1 MTWLSFKSRCYLKT
15 NDNTNPFRKQILG
28 ELNVDLTNM
37 GIAAKDAA
45 FHLATASTAQKNKA
59 LAIIADELEANS
71 EVILAA
77 NAKDI
82 ELGREAGLT
91 DALLDRLLLNE
102 ERLTGIAND
111 VRNVISLNDPV
122 GSEIDSKV
130 LENGM
135 ALSRRRVPLGV
146 VGVIYE
152 ARPNVTIDIAA
163 LCLKTGN
170 ASILRGG
177 KETFFSN
184 MELVKVIQS
193 ALEKAELPAASVQYI
208 EKPDRELVA
217 QLLKLDEYVDMI
229 IPRGGAGLHK
239 MCQENSTIPVII
251 GGFGISH
258 IFIDE
263 SADLERSL
271 NVVENSK
278 VQRPSACNALDTLL
292 VHKAVAEEFLPKLVE
307 RLNGKVALVSDASAK
322 PLVANAADVRD
333 AQEGDFDTEWLSY
346 TLGVKVV
353 ADVKEAIDHMRV
365 HNASHSD
372 AIMTNSLQNSELF
385 INSVGSA
392 AVYVNA
398 STRFTDG
405 AQFGLGA
412 EVAVS
417 TQKLHARGPMGLEEL
432 TSYKWVGK
440 ADYLIRS

>member
-1 MTWLSFKSRCYLKT
+1 M
-15 NDNTNPFRKQILG
+15 
-28 ELNVDLTNM
+28 DLTNM
-37 GIAAKDAA
+37 GKAAKDAA
-45 FHLATASTAQKNKA
+45 FELATASTAQKNQA

-71 EVILAA
+71 AAILAA

-91 DALLDRLLLNE
+91 DALLDRLLLNK

-135 ALSRRRVPLGV
+135 SLSRRRVPLGV

-193 ALEKAELPAASVQYI
+193 ALAKANLPAASVQYI
-208 EKPDRELVA
+208 EKPDRELVS
-217 QLLKLDEYVDMI
+217 QLLKLDDYVDMI

-239 MCQENSTIPVII
+239 MCKENSTIPVII

-258 IFIDE
+258 IFVDE
-263 SADLERSL
+263 SADLEKSL

-278 VQRPSACNALDTLL
+278 VQRPSACNSLDTLL
-292 VHKAVAEEFLPKLVE
+292 VHEKVAAKFLPMIVERMSDKVTFVAEPKA
-307 RLNGKVALVSDASAK
+307 KALMAQATQI
-322 PLVANAADVRD
+322 RD
-333 AQEGDFDTEWLSY
+333 AAEGDFDTEWLSY

-353 ADVKEAIDHMRV
+353 ADVKDAIDHMRV

-372 AIMTNSLQNSELF
+372 AIMTNSLINSELF

-398 STRFTDG
+398 ATRFTDG

-440 ADYLIRS
+440 ANYLARS

>member
-1 MTWLSFKSRCYLKT
+1 M
-15 NDNTNPFRKQILG
+15 
-28 ELNVDLTNM
+28 DLTNM
-37 GIAAKDAA
+37 GKAAKDAA
-45 FHLATASTAQKNKA
+45 FELATASTAQKNQA
-59 LAIIADELEANS
+59 LAIIADELEANAAT
-71 EVILAA
+71 ILAA

-135 ALSRRRVPLGV
+135 SLSRRRVPLGV

-193 ALEKAELPAASVQYI
+193 ALAKANLPAASVQYI
-208 EKPDRELVA
+208 EKPDRELVS
-217 QLLKLDEYVDMI
+217 QLLKLDDYVDMI

-239 MCQENSTIPVII
+239 MCKENSTIPVII

-258 IFIDE
+258 IFVDE
-263 SADLERSL
+263 SAELEKSL

-278 VQRPSACNALDTLL
+278 VQRPSACNSLDTLL
-292 VHKAVAEEFLPKLVE
+292 VHQDIAAQFLPMIVE
-307 RLNGKVALVSDASAK
+307 RMNDKVTFVTEPKAKALMTQAQQI
-322 PLVANAADVRD
+322 RD
-333 AQEGDFDTEWLSY
+333 ADKGDFDTEWLSY

-353 ADVKEAIDHMRV
+353 ADVKEAIDHMRI

-398 STRFTDG
+398 ATRFTDG

-440 ADYLIRS
+440 ANYLARS

>member
-1 MTWLSFKSRCYLKT
+1 
-15 NDNTNPFRKQILG
+15 
-28 ELNVDLTNM
+28 M
-37 GIAAKDAA
+37 GKAAKDAA
-45 FHLATASTAQKNKA
+45 FELATASTAQKNQA

-71 EVILAA
+71 AAILAA

-135 ALSRRRVPLGV
+135 SLSRRRVPLGV

-193 ALEKAELPAASVQYI
+193 ALAKANLPAASVQYI
-208 EKPDRELVA
+208 EKPDRELVS
-217 QLLKLDEYVDMI
+217 QLLKLDDYVDMI

-239 MCQENSTIPVII
+239 MCKENSTIPVII

-258 IFIDE
+258 IFVDE
-263 SADLERSL
+263 SADLEKSL

-278 VQRPSACNALDTLL
+278 VQRPSACNSLDTLL
-292 VHKAVAEEFLPKLVE
+292 VHEKVAAKFLPMIVERMSDKVTFVAEPKA
-307 RLNGKVALVSDASAK
+307 KALMAQATQI
-322 PLVANAADVRD
+322 RD
-333 AQEGDFDTEWLSY
+333 AAEGDFDTEWLSY

-353 ADVKEAIDHMRV
+353 ADVKDAIDHMRV

-372 AIMTNSLQNSELF
+372 AIMTNSLINSELF

-398 STRFTDG
+398 ATRFTDG

-440 ADYLIRS
+440 ANYLARS

>member
-1 MTWLSFKSRCYLKT
+1 
-15 NDNTNPFRKQILG
+15 
-28 ELNVDLTNM
+28 M
-37 GIAAKDAA
+37 GQAAKKAS
-45 FHLATASTAQKNKA
+45 FQLATAPTAQKNKA
-59 LAIIADELEANS
+59 LAIIADELEANAAA
-71 EVILAA
+71 ILAA
-77 NAKDI
+77 NIKDI
-82 ELGREAGLT
+82 ELGRAAGLT
-91 DALLDRLLLNE
+91 DALLDRLLLNQQ
-102 ERLTGIAND
+102 RLSDIAAD
-111 VRNVISLNDPV
+111 VRNVIHLNDPV
-122 GSEIDSKV
+122 GSEIDSKI

-135 ALSRRRVPLGV
+135 SLARRRVPLGV

-184 MELVKVIQS
+184 MELVKVIQI
-193 ALEKAELPAASVQYI
+193 ALEKAGLPTSSVQYI
-208 EKPDRELVA
+208 EKPDRELVS
-217 QLLKLDEYVDMI
+217 QLLKLDDYVDMI

-239 MCQENSTIPVII
+239 MCKENSTIPVII

-258 IFIDE
+258 IFVDE
-263 SADLERSL
+263 SADLVKSVA
-271 NVVENSK
+271 VVENAK
-278 VQRPSACNALDTLL
+278 VQRPSACNSLDTLL
-292 VHKAVAEEFLPKLVE
+292 VHEKVAKEFLPMLVAKINQQVTFV
-307 RLNGKVALVSDASAK
+307 LDKSAK
-322 PLVANAADVRD
+322 SFINADNQRD
-333 AQEGDFDTEWLSY
+333 ATEGDFDTEWLGY
-346 TLGVKVV
+346 TLGIKVV
-353 ADVKEAIDHMRV
+353 KTIDEAIDHMQV

-372 AIMTNSLQNSELF
+372 AIMTESLRNAELF
-385 INSVGSA
+385 INSAGSA

-440 ADYLIRS
+440 ADYLVRR

>member
-1 MTWLSFKSRCYLKT
+1 M
-15 NDNTNPFRKQILG
+15 
-28 ELNVDLTNM
+28 DLTNM

-59 LAIIADELEANS
+59 LAIIADELEANAAT
-71 EVILAA
+71 ILEA

-122 GSEIDSKV
+122 GSEMDSKV

-135 ALSRRRVPLGV
+135 SLSRRRVPLGV

-208 EKPDRELVA
+208 EKPDRELVS
-217 QLLKLDEYVDMI
+217 QLLKLDDYVDMI

-239 MCQENSTIPVII
+239 MCKENSTIPVII

-258 IFIDE
+258 IFVDE
-263 SADLERSL
+263 SADLEKSVD
-271 NVVENSK
+271 VVENSK
-278 VQRPSACNALDTLL
+278 VQRPSACNSLDTLL
-292 VHKAVAEEFLPKLVE
+292 VHEVVAEAFLTKLKQ
-307 RLNGKVALVSDASAK
+307 RLAGKVTLVADASAK
-322 PLVANAADVRD
+322 SLVAGFEDQRD
-333 AQEGDFDTEWLSY
+333 AVEGDFDTEWLSY

-353 ADVKEAIDHMRV
+353 ADVAEAIDHMRV

-372 AIMTNSLQNSELF
+372 AIMTNSLESSERF

-440 ADYLIRS
+440 ANYLVRG

>member
-1 MTWLSFKSRCYLKT
+1 M
-15 NDNTNPFRKQILG
+15 
-28 ELNVDLTNM
+28 ELISM
-37 GIAAKDAA
+37 GQAAKEAA
-45 FHLATASTAQKNKA
+45 FQLATASTAQKNKA
-59 LAIIADELEANS
+59 LAIIADELEANAK
-71 EVILAA
+71 VILAA

-82 ELGREAGLT
+82 EKGREAGLT
-91 DALLDRLLLNE
+91 EALLDRLLLNE
-102 ERLTGIAND
+102 ERLSGIAND

-122 GSEIDSKV
+122 GSELDSKV

-135 ALSRRRVPLGV
+135 SLSRRRVPLGV

-193 ALEKAELPAASVQYI
+193 ALAKAGLPAASVQYI
-208 EKPDRELVA
+208 EKPDRELVS

-239 MCQENSTIPVII
+239 MCKENSTIPVII

-258 IFIDE
+258 IFVDE
-263 SADLERSL
+263 SADLEKSL

-278 VQRPSACNALDTLL
+278 VQRPSACNSLDTLL
-292 VHKAVAEEFLPKLVE
+292 VHEKIAADFLPMLAE
-307 RLNGKVALVSDASAK
+307 RLADKVALVAEPKAKALLSSAQD
-322 PLVANAADVRD
+322 LRD
-333 AQEGDFDTEWLSY
+333 AGEGDFDTEWLSY

-372 AIMTNSLQNSELF
+372 AIMTNSLENSELF

-440 ADYLIRS
+440 ANYLPRS

>member
-1 MTWLSFKSRCYLKT
+1 MM
-15 NDNTNPFRKQILG
+15 
-28 ELNVDLTNM
+28 DLTVL
-37 GIAAKDAA
+37 GKAAKAA
-45 FHLATASTAQKNKA
+45 SFQLATASTAQKNQA
-59 LAIIADELEANS
+59 LAIMADQLEAQS
-71 EVILAA
+71 ASILAA

-82 ELGREAGLT
+82 ALGREAGLS
-91 DALLDRLLLNE
+91 DAMLDRLLLNE
-102 ERLTGIAND
+102 SRLQAIAND
-111 VRNVISLNDPV
+111 VRNVIKLNDPI
-122 GSEIDSKV
+122 GSEIDSRV

-135 ALSRRRVPLGV
+135 SLARRRVPLGV

-170 ASILRGG
+170 AAILRGG

-193 ALEKAELPAASVQYI
+193 ALDKAGLPAASVQYI
-208 EKPDRELVA
+208 EKPDRELVT
-217 QLLKLDEYVDMI
+217 QLLKMDDYVDMI

-239 MCQENSTIPVII
+239 MCKENSTVPVII

-258 IFIDE
+258 IFVDE
-263 SADLERSL
+263 SADLDKS
-271 NVVENSK
+271 VAVIENAK

-292 VHKAVAEEFLPKLVE
+292 VHQAI
-307 RLNGKVALVSDASAK
+307 AK
-322 PLVANAADVRD
+322 PLLDKLIAKLNDKVAFVAEPKAKALMNAAAELRD
-333 AQEGDFDTEWLSY
+333 AQAGDFDTEWLSY

-353 ADVKEAIDHMRV
+353 QDVQEAIEHMRE

-372 AIMTNSLQNSELF
+372 AIMTNDLYNAELF
-385 INSVGSA
+385 VNTAGSA

-440 ADYLIRS
+440 ANYLSRS

>member
-1 MTWLSFKSRCYLKT
+1 M
-15 NDNTNPFRKQILG
+15 
-28 ELNVDLTNM
+28 DLTVL
-37 GIAAKDAA
+37 GKAAKAA
-45 FHLATASTAQKNKA
+45 SFQLATASTAQKNQA
-59 LAIIADELEANS
+59 LAIMAEQLEAQS
-71 EVILAA
+71 ASILAA
-77 NAKDI
+77 NDKDI
-82 ELGREAGLT
+82 ALGREAGLS
-91 DALLDRLLLNE
+91 DAMLDRLLLNE
-102 ERLTGIAND
+102 ARLQAIAND
-111 VRNVISLNDPV
+111 VRNVIKLNDPV
-122 GSEIDSKV
+122 GSEIDSRV

-135 ALSRRRVPLGV
+135 SLARRRVPLGV

-170 ASILRGG
+170 AAILRGG

-193 ALEKAELPAASVQYI
+193 ALDKAGLPAASVQYI
-208 EKPDRELVA
+208 EKPDRELVT
-217 QLLKLDEYVDMI
+217 QLLKMDDYVDMI

-239 MCQENSTIPVII
+239 MCKENSTVPVII

-258 IFIDE
+258 IFVDE
-263 SADLERSL
+263 SADLDKS
-271 NVVENSK
+271 VAVIENAK

-292 VHKAVAEEFLPKLVE
+292 VHQAI
-307 RLNGKVALVSDASAK
+307 AK
-322 PLVANAADVRD
+322 PLLDKLIAKLNDKVAFVAEPKAKALMSAAAELRD
-333 AQEGDFDTEWLSY
+333 AQVGDFDTEWLSY

-353 ADVKEAIDHMRV
+353 QDVQEAIDHMRE

-372 AIMTNSLQNSELF
+372 AIMTNDLYNAELF
-385 INSVGSA
+385 VNTAGSA

-440 ADYLIRS
+440 ANYLSRS

>member
-1 MTWLSFKSRCYLKT
+1 M
-15 NDNTNPFRKQILG
+15 N
-28 ELNVDLTNM
+28 LTNM
-37 GIAAKDAA
+37 GKSAKDAA

-59 LAIIADELEANS
+59 LAIIADELEAN
-71 EVILAA
+71 EQVILEA

-82 ELGREAGLT
+82 EAGRQAGLT
-91 DALLDRLLLNE
+91 EALLDRLLLNK
-102 ERLTGIAND
+102 ERLAGIASD
-111 VRNVISLNDPV
+111 VRNVINLTDPV

-135 ALSRRRVPLGV
+135 FLTKRRVPLGV

-177 KETFFSN
+177 KETFHSN

-208 EKPDRELVA
+208 EKPDRELVS

-239 MCQENSTIPVII
+239 MCKENSNIPVII

-258 IFIDE
+258 IFVDE

-271 NVVENSK
+271 DVVENAK

-292 VHKAVAEEFLPKLVE
+292 VHEAVADEFLPKLVTKMSE
-307 RLNGKVALVSDASAK
+307 KVAFVADSSAK
-322 PLVANAADVRD
+322 ALLLEANDVRD
-333 AQEGDFDTEWLSY
+333 AKDGDFDTEWLSF

-353 ADVKEAIDHMRV
+353 KDLDEAIHHMRV

-372 AIMTNSLQNSELF
+372 AIMSNDLVNTERF
-385 INSVGSA
+385 INSVDSA

-440 ADYLIRS
+440 ANYLPRS

>member
-1 MTWLSFKSRCYLKT
+1 
-15 NDNTNPFRKQILG
+15 
-28 ELNVDLTNM
+28 M

-59 LAIIADELEANS
+59 LAIIADELEANAAT
-71 EVILAA
+71 ILEA
-77 NAKDI
+77 NVKDI

-135 ALSRRRVPLGV
+135 SLSRRRVPLGV

-152 ARPNVTIDIAA
+152 ARPNVTIDIAV

-208 EKPDRELVA
+208 EKPDRELVS
-217 QLLKLDEYVDMI
+217 QLLKLDDYVDMI

-239 MCQENSTIPVII
+239 MCKENSTIPVII

-258 IFIDE
+258 IFVDE
-263 SADLERSL
+263 SADLEKSVD
-271 NVVENSK
+271 VVENSK
-278 VQRPSACNALDTLL
+278 VQRPSACNSLDTLL
-292 VHKAVAEEFLPKLVE
+292 VHEAVAEAFLAKLTQ
-307 RLNGKVALVSDASAK
+307 RLAGKVTLVADTSAK
-322 PLVANAADVRD
+322 SLLAGFEDQRD
-333 AQEGDFDTEWLSY
+333 AVEGDFDTEWLSY
-346 TLGVKVV
+346 RLGVKVV
-353 ADVKEAIDHMRV
+353 ADVAEAIDHMRV

-372 AIMTNSLQNSELF
+372 AIMTNSLESSERF

-440 ADYLIRS
+440 ANYLVRG

>member
-1 MTWLSFKSRCYLKT
+1 M
-15 NDNTNPFRKQILG
+15 
-28 ELNVDLTNM
+28 DLTNM
-37 GIAAKDAA
+37 GKAAKGAA
-45 FHLATASTAQKNKA
+45 FELATASTAQKNQA

-71 EVILAA
+71 AAILAA

-102 ERLTGIAND
+102 ERLTAIAND

-135 ALSRRRVPLGV
+135 SLSRRRVPLGV

-193 ALEKAELPAASVQYI
+193 ALAKANLPAASVQYI
-208 EKPDRELVA
+208 EKPDRELVS
-217 QLLKLDEYVDMI
+217 QLLKLDDYVDMI

-239 MCQENSTIPVII
+239 MCKENSTIPVII

-258 IFIDE
+258 IFVDE
-263 SADLERSL
+263 SADLKKSL

-278 VQRPSACNALDTLL
+278 VQRPSACNSLDTLL
-292 VHKAVAEEFLPKLVE
+292 VHEKIAAQFLPMIVE
-307 RLNGKVALVSDASAK
+307 RMNDKVTFVTEPKAKALMAQATQI
-322 PLVANAADVRD
+322 RD
-333 AQEGDFDTEWLSY
+333 AVEGDFDTEWLSY
-346 TLGVKVV
+346 TLSVKVV
-353 ADVKEAIDHMRV
+353 SDVKDAIDHMRV

-372 AIMTNSLQNSELF
+372 AIMTNSLENSELF

-440 ADYLIRS
+440 ANYLARS

>member
-1 MTWLSFKSRCYLKT
+1 
-15 NDNTNPFRKQILG
+15 
-28 ELNVDLTNM
+28 M
-37 GIAAKDAA
+37 GKAAKDAA
-45 FHLATASTAQKNKA
+45 FELATASTAQKNQA

-71 EVILAA
+71 VAILAA

-102 ERLTGIAND
+102 ERLTAITND

-135 ALSRRRVPLGV
+135 SLSRRRVPLGV

-193 ALEKAELPAASVQYI
+193 ALAKANLPAASVQYI
-208 EKPDRELVA
+208 EKPDRELVS
-217 QLLKLDEYVDMI
+217 QLLKLDDYVDMI

-239 MCQENSTIPVII
+239 MCKENSTIPVII

-258 IFIDE
+258 IFVDE
-263 SADLERSL
+263 SADLEKSL

-278 VQRPSACNALDTLL
+278 VQRPSACNSLDTLL
-292 VHKAVAEEFLPKLVE
+292 VHEKIAAQFLPMIVE
-307 RLNGKVALVSDASAK
+307 RMNDKVTFVTEPKAK
-322 PLVANAADVRD
+322 ELMEQAKQVRD
-333 AQEGDFDTEWLSY
+333 AIEGDFDTEWLSY

-353 ADVKEAIDHMRV
+353 SDVKDAIDHMRV

-372 AIMTNSLQNSELF
+372 AIMTNSLENSELF

-440 ADYLIRS
+440 ANYLARS

>member
-1 MTWLSFKSRCYLKT
+1 M
-15 NDNTNPFRKQILG
+15 
-28 ELNVDLTNM
+28 DLTNM

-59 LAIIADELEANS
+59 LAIIADELEANATT
-71 EVILAA
+71 ILEA

-135 ALSRRRVPLGV
+135 SLSRRRVPLGV

-208 EKPDRELVA
+208 EKPDRELVS
-217 QLLKLDEYVDMI
+217 QLLKLDDYVDMI

-239 MCQENSTIPVII
+239 MCKENSTIPVII

-258 IFIDE
+258 IFVDE
-263 SADLERSL
+263 SADLEKSVD
-271 NVVENSK
+271 VVENSK
-278 VQRPSACNALDTLL
+278 VQRPSACNSLDTLL
-292 VHKAVAEEFLPKLVE
+292 VHEAVAEAFLAKLTQ
-307 RLNGKVALVSDASAK
+307 RLAGKVTLVADASAK
-322 PLVANAADVRD
+322 LLLTGFEDQRD
-333 AQEGDFDTEWLSY
+333 AVEGDFDTEWLSY

-353 ADVKEAIDHMRV
+353 ADVAEAIDHMRV

-372 AIMTNSLQNSELF
+372 AIMTNSLESSERF

-440 ADYLIRS
+440 ANYLVRG

>member
-1 MTWLSFKSRCYLKT
+1 
-15 NDNTNPFRKQILG
+15 
-28 ELNVDLTNM
+28 M
-37 GIAAKDAA
+37 GQAAKAA
-45 FHLATASTAQKNKA
+45 SFQLATASTAQKNRA
-59 LAIIADELEANS
+59 LAMIADELEANAA
-71 EVILAA
+71 VILAA

-82 ELGREAGLT
+82 ASGKQAGLS

-102 ERLTGIAND
+102 ARLDAIATD
-111 VRNVISLNDPV
+111 VRNVISLPDPV
-122 GSEIDSKV
+122 GGEIDGKV
-130 LENGM
+130 LANGM
-135 ALSRRRVPLGV
+135 SLAKRRVPLGV

-170 ASILRGG
+170 AAILRGG

-193 ALEKAELPAASVQYI
+193 ALVKAQLPIAAIQYI
-208 EKPDRELVA
+208 ENPARESVA

-239 MCQENSTIPVII
+239 MCKENSTIPVII

-258 IFIDE
+258 IFVDA
-263 SADLERSL
+263 SADLDKS
-271 NVVENSK
+271 VDVIENAK
-278 VQRPSACNALDTLL
+278 TQRPSACNSLDTLL
-292 VHKAVAEEFLPKLVE
+292 VHEAIAQPLLKKLLVK
-307 RLNGKVALVSDASAK
+307 LNHKVAFVADNQAK
-322 PLVANAADVRD
+322 TLMSEARD
-333 AQEGDFDTEWLSY
+333 IRTAEAGDFDTEWLSY

-353 ADVKEAIDHMRV
+353 KDVHEAIEHMRT

-372 AIMTNSLQNSELF
+372 AIMTNDLFNAEVF
-385 INSVGSA
+385 INSAGSA

-440 ADYLIRS
+440 ANYLSRQ

>member
-1 MTWLSFKSRCYLKT
+1 
-15 NDNTNPFRKQILG
+15 
-28 ELNVDLTNM
+28 M
-37 GIAAKDAA
+37 GVAAKESA

-59 LAIIADELEANS
+59 LAIIADELEENAAT
-71 EVILAA
+71 ILEA

-135 ALSRRRVPLGV
+135 SLSRRRVPLGV

-208 EKPDRELVA
+208 EKPDRELVS
-217 QLLKLDEYVDMI
+217 QLLKLDDYVDMI
-229 IPRGGAGLHK
+229 IPRGGASLHK
-239 MCQENSTIPVII
+239 MCKENSTIPVII

-258 IFIDE
+258 IFVDE
-263 SADLERSL
+263 SADLEKSVD
-271 NVVENSK
+271 VVENSK
-278 VQRPSACNALDTLL
+278 VQRPSACNSLDTLL
-292 VHKAVAEEFLPKLVE
+292 IHEAVAEAFLAKLAQ
-307 RLNGKVALVSDASAK
+307 RLAGKVTLVADTSAK
-322 PLVANAADVRD
+322 SLIAGFEDQRD
-333 AQEGDFDTEWLSY
+333 AVEGDFDTEWLSY

-353 ADVKEAIDHMRV
+353 ADVAEAIDHMRV

-372 AIMTNSLQNSELF
+372 AIMTNSLESSERF

-440 ADYLIRS
+440 ANYLVRG

>member
-1 MTWLSFKSRCYLKT
+1 
-15 NDNTNPFRKQILG
+15 
-28 ELNVDLTNM
+28 M
-37 GIAAKDAA
+37 GKAAKDAA
-45 FHLATASTAQKNKA
+45 FELATAPTAQKNQA

-71 EVILAA
+71 AAILAA

-135 ALSRRRVPLGV
+135 SLSRRRVPLGV

-193 ALEKAELPAASVQYI
+193 ALAKANLPAASVQYI
-208 EKPDRELVA
+208 EKPDRELVS
-217 QLLKLDEYVDMI
+217 QLLKLDDYVDMI

-239 MCQENSTIPVII
+239 MCKENSTIPVII

-258 IFIDE
+258 IFVDE
-263 SADLERSL
+263 SADLEKSL

-278 VQRPSACNALDTLL
+278 VQRPSACNSLDTLL
-292 VHKAVAEEFLPKLVE
+292 VHEKVAAKFLPMIVERMSDKVTFVAEPKA
-307 RLNGKVALVSDASAK
+307 KALMAQATQI
-322 PLVANAADVRD
+322 RD
-333 AQEGDFDTEWLSY
+333 AVEGDFDTEWLSY

-353 ADVKEAIDHMRV
+353 ADVKDAIVHMRV

-372 AIMTNSLQNSELF
+372 AIMTNSLINSELF

-398 STRFTDG
+398 ATRFTDG

-440 ADYLIRS
+440 ANYLARS

>member
-1 MTWLSFKSRCYLKT
+1 M
-15 NDNTNPFRKQILG
+15 G
-28 ELNVDLTNM
+28 E
-37 GIAAKDAA
+37 AAKQAA
-45 FHLATASTAQKNKA
+45 FQLVNASTTQKNQA
-59 LAIIADELEANS
+59 LAFIADELEDNC
-71 EVILAA
+71 EDILAA

-82 ELGREAGLT
+82 ELGRESGMT
-91 DALLDRLLLNE
+91 DALLDRLLLTE
-102 ERLTGIAND
+102 ARLIAMAND
-111 VRNVISLNDPV
+111 VRNVIKLDDPV

-135 ALSRRRVPLGV
+135 SLARRRVPLGV

-152 ARPNVTIDIAA
+152 ARPNVTIDIAS

-184 MELVKVIQS
+184 MQLVKVIQS
-193 ALEKAELPAASVQYI
+193 ALERAKLPAASVQYI
-208 EKPDRELVA
+208 EKPDRELVS
-217 QLLKLDEYVDMI
+217 QLLKLDDYVDMI

-239 MCQENSTIPVII
+239 MCKENSSIPVII

-258 IFIDE
+258 IFVDD
-263 SADLERSL
+263 SADLEKSL
-271 NVVENSK
+271 NVVENAK
-278 VQRPSACNALDTLL
+278 IQRPSACNALDTLL
-292 VHKAVAEEFLPKLVE
+292 VHRSVAAEFFSNLKQRIQSKVTFVAEPQA
-307 RLNGKVALVSDASAK
+307 KVLLDGAENIRNST
-322 PLVANAADVRD
+322 
-333 AQEGDFDTEWLSY
+333 EGDFDTEWLNY

-353 ADVKEAIDHMRV
+353 DDLTEAIEHMRV

-372 AIMTNSLQNSELF
+372 AIMTNSLENAERF
-385 INSVGSA
+385 INSVDSA

-440 ADYLIRS
+440 ADYLVRS

>member
-1 MTWLSFKSRCYLKT
+1 
-15 NDNTNPFRKQILG
+15 
-28 ELNVDLTNM
+28 M
-37 GIAAKDAA
+37 GQAAKDAA
-45 FHLATASTAQKNKA
+45 FHLATTPTAQKNRA
-59 LAIIADELEANS
+59 LGFIADALEAKA
-71 EVILAA
+71 ETILAA

-82 ELGREAGLT
+82 EKGRLAGMT
-91 DALLDRLLLNE
+91 EALLDRLLLNKD
-102 ERLTGIAND
+102 RLTGIAND
-111 VRNVISLNDPV
+111 VRNVIGLDDPV

-130 LENGM
+130 LDNGM
-135 ALSRRRVPLGV
+135 SLSRRRVPLGV

-193 ALEKAELPAASVQYI
+193 ALEKAALPAASVQYI
-208 EKPDRELVA
+208 EKPDRELVS
-217 QLLKLDEYVDMI
+217 QLLKLDDYVDMI

-239 MCQENSTIPVII
+239 MCKENSTIPVII

-258 IFIDE
+258 VFVDE

-271 NVVENSK
+271 LVVENSK
-278 VQRPSACNALDTLL
+278 VQRPSACNSLDTLL
-292 VHKAVAEEFLPKLVE
+292 VHEKIAKEFLPMLADK
-307 RLNGKVALVSDASAK
+307 LNGKATLVAEAKAKKYLTNASA
-322 PLVANAADVRD
+322 LRD
-333 AQEGDFDTEWLSY
+333 AQEGDFDTEWLAF

-353 ADVKEAIDHMRV
+353 QDVHEAVDHMRI

-372 AIMTNSLQNSELF
+372 AIMTNSIEHAEIF

-417 TQKLHARGPMGLEEL
+417 TQKLHARGPMGLVEL

-440 ADYLIRS
+440 ANYLVRP

>member
-1 MTWLSFKSRCYLKT
+1 M
-15 NDNTNPFRKQILG
+15 
-28 ELNVDLTNM
+28 DLTVL
-37 GIAAKDAA
+37 GKAAKAA
-45 FHLATASTAQKNKA
+45 SFQLATASTAQKNHA
-59 LAIIADELEANS
+59 LAIMADQLEAQS
-71 EVILAA
+71 ASILAA

-82 ELGREAGLT
+82 ALGREAGLS
-91 DALLDRLLLNE
+91 DAMLDRLLLNE
-102 ERLTGIAND
+102 SRLQAIAND
-111 VRNVISLNDPV
+111 VRNVIKLNDPV
-122 GSEIDSKV
+122 GSEIDSRV

-135 ALSRRRVPLGV
+135 SLARRRVPLGV

-170 ASILRGG
+170 AAILRGG

-193 ALEKAELPAASVQYI
+193 ALDKAGLPAASVQYI
-208 EKPDRELVA
+208 EKPDRELVT
-217 QLLKLDEYVDMI
+217 QLLKMDDYVDMI

-239 MCQENSTIPVII
+239 MCKENSTVPVII

-258 IFIDE
+258 IFVDE
-263 SADLERSL
+263 SADLDKS
-271 NVVENSK
+271 VAVIENAK

-292 VHKAVAEEFLPKLVE
+292 VHQAIAKLLLDKLIAK
-307 RLNGKVALVSDASAK
+307 LNGKVAFVAEPKAKALMSA
-322 PLVANAADVRD
+322 AAELRD
-333 AQEGDFDTEWLSY
+333 AQAGDFDTEWLSY

-353 ADVKEAIDHMRV
+353 QDVQEAIEHMRE

-372 AIMTNSLQNSELF
+372 AIMTNDLYNAELF
-385 INSVGSA
+385 VNTAGSA

-440 ADYLIRS
+440 ANYLSRS

>member
-1 MTWLSFKSRCYLKT
+1 
-15 NDNTNPFRKQILG
+15 
-28 ELNVDLTNM
+28 M
-37 GIAAKDAA
+37 GKAAKDAA
-45 FHLATASTAQKNKA
+45 FELATASTAQKNQA

-71 EVILAA
+71 ATILAA
-77 NAKDI
+77 NVKDI

-135 ALSRRRVPLGV
+135 SLSRRRVPLGV

-193 ALEKAELPAASVQYI
+193 ALAKANLPAASVQYI
-208 EKPDRELVA
+208 EKPDRELVS
-217 QLLKLDEYVDMI
+217 QLLKLDDYVDMI

-239 MCQENSTIPVII
+239 MCKENSTIPVII

-258 IFIDE
+258 IFVDE
-263 SADLERSL
+263 SADLEKSL

-278 VQRPSACNALDTLL
+278 VQRPSACNSLDTLL
-292 VHKAVAEEFLPKLVE
+292 VHEKVAAKFLPMIVERMSDKVTFVAEPKA
-307 RLNGKVALVSDASAK
+307 KALMTQATQI
-322 PLVANAADVRD
+322 RD
-333 AQEGDFDTEWLSY
+333 AAEGDFDTEWLSY

-353 ADVKEAIDHMRV
+353 ADVKDAIDHMRV

-372 AIMTNSLQNSELF
+372 AIMTNSLINSELF

-398 STRFTDG
+398 ATRFTDG

-440 ADYLIRS
+440 ANYLARS

>member
-1 MTWLSFKSRCYLKT
+1 M
-15 NDNTNPFRKQILG
+15 
-28 ELNVDLTNM
+28 DLTNM
-37 GIAAKDAA
+37 GIAAKEAA

-59 LAIIADELEANS
+59 LAIIADELEANAAT
-71 EVILAA
+71 ILEA

-91 DALLDRLLLNE
+91 EALLDRLLLNE

-135 ALSRRRVPLGV
+135 SLSRRRVPLGV

-208 EKPDRELVA
+208 EKPDRELVS
-217 QLLKLDEYVDMI
+217 QLLKLDDYVDMI

-239 MCQENSTIPVII
+239 MCKENSTIPVII

-258 IFIDE
+258 IFVDE
-263 SADLERSL
+263 SADLEKSVD
-271 NVVENSK
+271 VVENSK
-278 VQRPSACNALDTLL
+278 VQRPSACNSLDTLL
-292 VHKAVAEEFLPKLVE
+292 VHEAVAEAFLAQLKQ
-307 RLNGKVALVSDASAK
+307 RLAGKVTLVADASAK
-322 PLVANAADVRD
+322 SLLAGFEDQRD
-333 AQEGDFDTEWLSY
+333 AVEGDFDTEWLSY
-346 TLGVKVV
+346 TLGVKIV
-353 ADVKEAIDHMRV
+353 ADVAEAIDHMRV

-372 AIMTNSLQNSELF
+372 AIMTNSLESSERF

-440 ADYLIRS
+440 ANYLVRG

>member
-1 MTWLSFKSRCYLKT
+1 M
-15 NDNTNPFRKQILG
+15 
-28 ELNVDLTNM
+28 DLTLM
-37 GIAAKDAA
+37 GKAAKQAA
-45 FHLATASTAQKNKA
+45 FQLATASTAQKNQA
-59 LAIIADELEANS
+59 LAIIADELEANADA
-71 EVILAA
+71 ILAA

-82 ELGREAGLT
+82 ELGRAAGLT

-102 ERLTGIAND
+102 ARLSAIAGD
-111 VRNVISLNDPV
+111 VRNVISLSDPV

-135 ALSRRRVPLGV
+135 SLSRRRVPLGV

-193 ALEKAELPAASVQYI
+193 ALQKADLPAASVQYI
-208 EKPDRELVA
+208 EKPDRELVT
-217 QLLKLDEYVDMI
+217 QLLKLDDYVDMI

-239 MCQENSTIPVII
+239 MCKENSTIPVII

-258 IFIDE
+258 IFVDA
-263 SADLERSL
+263 SADLDKS
-271 NVVENSK
+271 VDVIENAK

-292 VHKAVAEEFLPKLVE
+292 VHEAVAQPLLEKLIAKLGNKVSFVAEEKAQPLMT
-307 RLNGKVALVSDASAK
+307 SAAE
-322 PLVANAADVRD
+322 VRAAQ
-333 AQEGDFDTEWLSY
+333 AGDFDMEWLSY

-353 ADVKEAIDHMRV
+353 KDVQEAIEHMRE

-372 AIMTNSLQNSELF
+372 AIMTNDLFNAELF
-385 INSVGSA
+385 INSAGSA

-440 ADYLIRS
+440 ANYLSRS

>member
-1 MTWLSFKSRCYLKT
+1 M
-15 NDNTNPFRKQILG
+15 
-28 ELNVDLTNM
+28 DLTNM
-37 GIAAKDAA
+37 GKAAKDAA
-45 FHLATASTAQKNKA
+45 FELATASTAQKNQA

-71 EVILAA
+71 AAILAA

-135 ALSRRRVPLGV
+135 SLSRRRVPLGV

-193 ALEKAELPAASVQYI
+193 ALAKANLPAASVQYI
-208 EKPDRELVA
+208 EKPDRELVS
-217 QLLKLDEYVDMI
+217 QLLKLDDYVDMI

-239 MCQENSTIPVII
+239 MCKENSTIPVII

-258 IFIDE
+258 IFVDE
-263 SADLERSL
+263 SADLEKSL

-278 VQRPSACNALDTLL
+278 VQRPSACNSLDTLL
-292 VHKAVAEEFLPKLVE
+292 VHEKVAAKFLPMIVERMSDKVTFVAEPKA
-307 RLNGKVALVSDASAK
+307 KALMAQATQI
-322 PLVANAADVRD
+322 RD
-333 AQEGDFDTEWLSY
+333 AAEGDFDTEWLSY
-346 TLGVKVV
+346 TLGVIVV
-353 ADVKEAIDHMRV
+353 ADVKDAIDHMRV

-372 AIMTNSLQNSELF
+372 AIMTNSLINSELF

-398 STRFTDG
+398 ATRFTDG

-440 ADYLIRS
+440 ANYLARS

>member
-1 MTWLSFKSRCYLKT
+1 M
-15 NDNTNPFRKQILG
+15 
-28 ELNVDLTNM
+28 DLTDM
-37 GIAAKDAA
+37 GKAAKDAA
-45 FHLATASTAQKNKA
+45 FELATAPTAQKNQA

-71 EVILAA
+71 AAILAA

-135 ALSRRRVPLGV
+135 SLSRRRVPLGV

-193 ALEKAELPAASVQYI
+193 ALAKANLPAASVQYI
-208 EKPDRELVA
+208 EKPDRELVS
-217 QLLKLDEYVDMI
+217 QLLKLDDYVDMI

-239 MCQENSTIPVII
+239 MCKENSTIPVII

-258 IFIDE
+258 IFVDE
-263 SADLERSL
+263 SADLEKSL

-278 VQRPSACNALDTLL
+278 VQRPSACNSLDTLL
-292 VHKAVAEEFLPKLVE
+292 VHEKVAAKFLPMIVERMSDKVTFVAEPKA
-307 RLNGKVALVSDASAK
+307 KALMAQATQI
-322 PLVANAADVRD
+322 RD
-333 AQEGDFDTEWLSY
+333 AVEGDFDTEWLSY

-353 ADVKEAIDHMRV
+353 ADVKDAIEHMRV

-372 AIMTNSLQNSELF
+372 AIMTNSLINSELF

-398 STRFTDG
+398 ATRFTDG

-417 TQKLHARGPMGLEEL
+417 TQKLHARGPMGLEE
-432 TSYKWVGK
+432 
-440 ADYLIRS
+440 

>member
-1 MTWLSFKSRCYLKT
+1 
-15 NDNTNPFRKQILG
+15 
-28 ELNVDLTNM
+28 M
-37 GIAAKDAA
+37 GKAAKDAA
-45 FHLATASTAQKNKA
+45 FELATASTAQKNQA

-71 EVILAA
+71 AAILAA

-82 ELGREAGLT
+82 ELRREAGLT

-135 ALSRRRVPLGV
+135 SLSRRRVPLGV

-193 ALEKAELPAASVQYI
+193 ALAKANLPAASVQYI
-208 EKPDRELVA
+208 EKPDRELVS
-217 QLLKLDEYVDMI
+217 QLLKLDDYVDMI

-239 MCQENSTIPVII
+239 MCKENSTIPVII

-258 IFIDE
+258 IFVDE
-263 SADLERSL
+263 SADLEKSL

-278 VQRPSACNALDTLL
+278 VQRPSACNSLDTLL
-292 VHKAVAEEFLPKLVE
+292 VHEKVAAKFLPMIVERMSDKVTFVAEPKA
-307 RLNGKVALVSDASAK
+307 KALMAQATQI
-322 PLVANAADVRD
+322 RD
-333 AQEGDFDTEWLSY
+333 AAEGDFDTEWLSY

-353 ADVKEAIDHMRV
+353 ADVKDAIDHMRV

-372 AIMTNSLQNSELF
+372 AIMTNSLINSELF

-398 STRFTDG
+398 ATRFTDG

-440 ADYLIRS
+440 ANYLARS

>member
-1 MTWLSFKSRCYLKT
+1 
-15 NDNTNPFRKQILG
+15 
-28 ELNVDLTNM
+28 VDLTNM
-37 GIAAKDAA
+37 GKAAKDAA
-45 FHLATASTAQKNKA
+45 FELATASTAQKNQA

-71 EVILAA
+71 AAILAA

-102 ERLTGIAND
+102 ERLTAIAND

-135 ALSRRRVPLGV
+135 SLSRRRVPLGV

-193 ALEKAELPAASVQYI
+193 ALAKANLPAASVQYI
-208 EKPDRELVA
+208 EKPDRELVS
-217 QLLKLDEYVDMI
+217 QLLKLDDYVDMI

-239 MCQENSTIPVII
+239 MCKENSTIPVII

-258 IFIDE
+258 IFVDE
-263 SADLERSL
+263 SADLEKSL

-278 VQRPSACNALDTLL
+278 VQRPSACNSLDTLL
-292 VHKAVAEEFLPKLVE
+292 VHEKIAAQFLPMIVE
-307 RLNGKVALVSDASAK
+307 RMNDKVTFVIEPKAKALMAQATQI
-322 PLVANAADVRD
+322 RD
-333 AQEGDFDTEWLSY
+333 AVEGDFDTEWLSY

-353 ADVKEAIDHMRV
+353 SDVKDAIDHMRV

-372 AIMTNSLQNSELF
+372 AIMTNSLENSELF

-440 ADYLIRS
+440 ANYLARS

>member
-1 MTWLSFKSRCYLKT
+1 MNL
-15 NDNTNPFRKQILG
+15 
-28 ELNVDLTNM
+28 EVM
-37 GIAAKDAA
+37 GKAAQQAA
-45 FHLATASTAQKNKA
+45 FELATAATAQKNKA
-59 LAIIADELEANS
+59 LAIIADELEANR
-71 EVILAA
+71 ELILAA

-82 ELGREAGLT
+82 DAAREAGMT
-91 DALLDRLLLNE
+91 DALIDRLLLNE
-102 ERLTGIAND
+102 DRLAGIAND

-122 GSEIDSKV
+122 GAELDTRV

-135 ALSRRRVPLGV
+135 RLSRRRVPLGV
-146 VGVIYE
+146 IGVIYE

-177 KETFFSN
+177 RETFHSN
-184 MELVKVIQS
+184 MELVKVIQV
-193 ALEKAELPAASVQYI
+193 ALEKAGLPAASVQYI
-208 EKPDRELVA
+208 EKPDRELVS
-217 QLLKLDEYVDMI
+217 QLLKLDQYVDMI

-239 MCQENSTIPVII
+239 MCKENSTIPVII

-258 IFIDE
+258 VYVDKT
-263 SADLERSL
+263 ADLSRAL
-271 NVVENSK
+271 DVVENSK

-292 VHKAVAEEFLPKLVE
+292 VNEDVAEAFLPRLAE
-307 RLNGKVALVSDASAK
+307 RLNKSNVTFVADEAAYGALEGKAAELRPVAD
-322 PLVANAADVRD
+322 
-333 AQEGDFDTEWLSY
+333 GDYDTEWLSF

-353 ADVKEAIDHMRV
+353 KDVDEAIAHMRK

-372 AIMTNSLQNSELF
+372 AILTNDLQSAERFVNAA
-385 INSVGSA
+385 GSA

-432 TSYKWVGK
+432 TSYKWVGV
-440 ADYLIRS
+440 ANYLSRA

>member
-1 MTWLSFKSRCYLKT
+1 M
-15 NDNTNPFRKQILG
+15 
-28 ELNVDLTNM
+28 DLTNM

-59 LAIIADELEANS
+59 LAIIADELEANAAT
-71 EVILAA
+71 ILEA

-135 ALSRRRVPLGV
+135 SLSRRRVPLGV

-208 EKPDRELVA
+208 EKPDRELVS
-217 QLLKLDEYVDMI
+217 QLLKLDDYVDMI

-239 MCQENSTIPVII
+239 MCKENSTIPVII

-258 IFIDE
+258 IFVDE
-263 SADLERSL
+263 SADLEKSVD
-271 NVVENSK
+271 VVENSK
-278 VQRPSACNALDTLL
+278 VQRPSACNSLDTLL
-292 VHKAVAEEFLPKLVE
+292 VHEAVAEAFLAKLTQ
-307 RLNGKVALVSDASAK
+307 RLAGKVTLVADTSAK
-322 PLVANAADVRD
+322 SLIAGFEDQRD
-333 AQEGDFDTEWLSY
+333 AVEGDFDTEWLSY

-353 ADVKEAIDHMRV
+353 ADVAEAIDHMRV

-372 AIMTNSLQNSELF
+372 AIMTNSLESSERF

-440 ADYLIRS
+440 ANYLVRG

>member
-1 MTWLSFKSRCYLKT
+1 M
-15 NDNTNPFRKQILG
+15 
-28 ELNVDLTNM
+28 DLIEM
-37 GIAAKDAA
+37 GKAAKSAS
-45 FHLATASTAQKNKA
+45 FQLATASTAQKNQA
-59 LAIIADELEANS
+59 LAIIADELEANMDA
-71 EVILAA
+71 ILAA

-82 ELGREAGLT
+82 ALGQASGLSE
-91 DALLDRLLLNE
+91 ALLDRLLLNE
-102 ERLTGIAND
+102 SRLQAIAHD
-111 VRNVISLNDPV
+111 VRNVISLPDPV

-135 ALSRRRVPLGV
+135 SLARRRVPLGV

-170 ASILRGG
+170 AAILRGG

-184 MELVKVIQS
+184 LELVKVIQL
-193 ALEKAELPAASVQYI
+193 ALSKAELPMASVQYI
-208 EKPDRELVA
+208 SQPEREYVT
-217 QLLKLDEYVDMI
+217 QLLTMDQYVDMI

-239 MCQENSTIPVII
+239 MCKENSTIPVII

-258 IFIDE
+258 IFVDE
-263 SADLERSL
+263 SADLDKSL
-271 NVVENSK
+271 AVIENAK
-278 VQRPSACNALDTLL
+278 MQRPSACNALDTLL
-292 VHKAVAEEFLPKLVE
+292 VHQAIAQPLLEKLQHQLHDKLTLVVDEHAKALLPE
-307 RLNGKVALVSDASAK
+307 ANNIRL
-322 PLVANAADVRD
+322 
-333 AQEGDFDTEWLSY
+333 AQAGDFDTEWLSY

-353 ADVKEAIDHMRV
+353 SGVEQAINHMRE

-372 AIMTNSLQNSELF
+372 AIMTNDLF
-385 INSVGSA
+385 NAERFVNTAGSA

-440 ADYLIRS
+440 GNYLLRS

>member
-1 MTWLSFKSRCYLKT
+1 M
-15 NDNTNPFRKQILG
+15 
-28 ELNVDLTNM
+28 DLTNM
-37 GIAAKDAA
+37 GKAAKDAA
-45 FHLATASTAQKNKA
+45 FELATASTAQKNQA

-71 EVILAA
+71 AAILAA

-135 ALSRRRVPLGV
+135 SLSRRRVPLGV

-177 KETFFSN
+177 RETFFSN

-193 ALEKAELPAASVQYI
+193 ALAKANLPAASVQYI
-208 EKPDRELVA
+208 EKPDRELVS
-217 QLLKLDEYVDMI
+217 QLLKLDDYVDMI

-239 MCQENSTIPVII
+239 MCKENSTIPVII

-258 IFIDE
+258 IFVDE
-263 SADLERSL
+263 SADLEKSL

-278 VQRPSACNALDTLL
+278 VQRPSACNSLDTLL
-292 VHKAVAEEFLPKLVE
+292 VHEKVAAKFLPMIVERMNDKVTFVAEPKA
-307 RLNGKVALVSDASAK
+307 KALMTQATQI
-322 PLVANAADVRD
+322 RD
-333 AQEGDFDTEWLSY
+333 AAEGDFDTEWLSY

-353 ADVKEAIDHMRV
+353 ADVKDAIDHMRV

-372 AIMTNSLQNSELF
+372 AIMTNSLINSELF

-398 STRFTDG
+398 ATRFTDG

-440 ADYLIRS
+440 ANYLARS

>member
-1 MTWLSFKSRCYLKT
+1 M
-15 NDNTNPFRKQILG
+15 
-28 ELNVDLTNM
+28 DLTNM

-59 LAIIADELEANS
+59 LAIIADELEANAAT
-71 EVILAA
+71 ILEA

-122 GSEIDSKV
+122 GSEIDSKA

-135 ALSRRRVPLGV
+135 SLSRRRVPLGV

-208 EKPDRELVA
+208 EKPDRELVS
-217 QLLKLDEYVDMI
+217 QLLKLDDYVDMI

-239 MCQENSTIPVII
+239 MCKENSTIPVII

-258 IFIDE
+258 IFVDE
-263 SADLERSL
+263 SADLEKSVD
-271 NVVENSK
+271 VVENSK
-278 VQRPSACNALDTLL
+278 VQRPSACNSLDTLL
-292 VHKAVAEEFLPKLVE
+292 VHEAVAEAFLAKLTQ
-307 RLNGKVALVSDASAK
+307 RLAGKVT
-322 PLVANAADVRD
+322 LVADARAKSLLAGFEDQRD
-333 AQEGDFDTEWLSY
+333 AVEGDFDTEWLSY

-353 ADVKEAIDHMRV
+353 ADVAEAIDHMRV

-372 AIMTNSLQNSELF
+372 AIMTNSLESSERF

-440 ADYLIRS
+440 ANYLVRG

>member
-1 MTWLSFKSRCYLKT
+1 
-15 NDNTNPFRKQILG
+15 
-28 ELNVDLTNM
+28 M
-37 GIAAKDAA
+37 GQAAKEAA
-45 FHLATASTAQKNKA
+45 FHLATASTAQKNRA
-59 LAIIADELEANS
+59 LALIADELEAN
-71 EVILAA
+71 EATILAA

-82 ELGREAGLT
+82 QLGREAGLT
-91 DALLDRLLLNE
+91 EALLDRLLLNS
-102 ERLTGIAND
+102 ERLRAIAND
-111 VRNVISLNDPV
+111 VRNVINLNDPV

-135 ALSRRRVPLGV
+135 SLSRRRVPLGV

-184 MELVKVIQS
+184 MELVKIIQS
-193 ALEKAELPAASVQYI
+193 ALAKAELPAASVQYI
-208 EKPDRELVA
+208 EKPDRELVS
-217 QLLKLDEYVDMI
+217 QLLKLDDYVDMI

-239 MCQENSTIPVII
+239 MCKENSTIPVII

-258 IFIDE
+258 IFVDE
-263 SADLERSL
+263 SADIDKSL
-271 NVVENSK
+271 VVIENSK
-278 VQRPSACNALDTLL
+278 VQRPSACNSLDTLL
-292 VHKAVAEEFLPKLVE
+292 VHQDVAAELLPKLASQLSE
-307 RLNGKVALVSDASAK
+307 RVAFVADESVGELLAK
-322 PLVANAADVRD
+322 AKEVRS

-346 TLGVKVV
+346 TLGVRVV
-353 ADVKEAIDHMRV
+353 KDVREAIDHMRV

-372 AIMTNSLQNSELF
+372 AIMTNSLQNAELF

-440 ADYLIRS
+440 ADYLARS

>member
-1 MTWLSFKSRCYLKT
+1 
-15 NDNTNPFRKQILG
+15 
-28 ELNVDLTNM
+28 M
-37 GIAAKDAA
+37 GKAAKDAA
-45 FHLATASTAQKNKA
+45 FELATASTAQKNQA

-71 EVILAA
+71 AAILAA

-102 ERLTGIAND
+102 ERLTAIAND

-135 ALSRRRVPLGV
+135 SLSRRRVPLGV

-193 ALEKAELPAASVQYI
+193 ALAKANLPAASVQYI
-208 EKPDRELVA
+208 EKPDRELVS
-217 QLLKLDEYVDMI
+217 QLLKLDDYVDMI

-239 MCQENSTIPVII
+239 MCKENSTIPVII

-258 IFIDE
+258 IFVDE

-278 VQRPSACNALDTLL
+278 VQRPSACNSLDTLL
-292 VHKAVAEEFLPKLVE
+292 VHEKIAAQLLPMIVE
-307 RLNGKVALVSDASAK
+307 RMNDKVTFVTEPKAKALMAQATQI
-322 PLVANAADVRD
+322 RD
-333 AQEGDFDTEWLSY
+333 AVEGDFDTEWLSY

-353 ADVKEAIDHMRV
+353 SDVKDAIDHMRV

-372 AIMTNSLQNSELF
+372 AIMTNSLENSELF

-440 ADYLIRS
+440 ANYLARS